1 MLFCALRRL
10 VLESVFFF
18 RRFAVIRSSG
28 YARAFRTE
36 RFFFSCPRRA
46 SFRASIFWRVL
57 LHHLHLLRRTKS
69 GILGAPPKDEF
80 WGSWDPAGSKE
91 HQILHYMVKSRLP
104 ENSVRSIYEKL
115 RFLRPLRGPLE
126 AQGTAGSPGR
136 RGSQGGRGAVR
147 VPKNV
152 GKNIKN

>member
-1 MLFCALRRL
+1 ML
-10 VLESVFFF
+10 
-18 RRFAVIRSSG
+18 G
-28 YARAFRTE
+28 
-36 RFFFSCPRRA
+36 
-46 SFRASIFWRVL
+46 VL
-57 LHHLHLLRRTKS
+57 LGAPQGGRGAVAVPKKYRRRTKS

-104 ENSVRSIYEKL
+104 ENSVRPNYENL

-136 RGSQGGRGAVR
+136 RGSQGGRGAVGQ
-147 VPKNV
+147 PKKCEKIAKTRFFPKVVLGLEMDSNGYLV
-152 GKNIKN
+152 MF

>member
-1 MLFCALRRL
+1 M
-10 VLESVFFF
+10 V
-18 RRFAVIRSSG
+18 RSSG

-36 RFFFSCPRRA
+36 RFFFSCTRRA

-57 LHHLHLLRRTKS
+57 RLRTKS

-104 ENSVRSIYEKL
+104 ENSVRSNYENL

-126 AQGTAGSPGR
+126 ISGGPGH
-136 RGSQGGRGAVR
+136 GR
-147 VPKNV
+147 VPRPERESGRPGCHGGAEKCEKNNQKSIFPKSCILARN
-152 GKNIKN
+152 GL